1 MKILEVNTR
10 ETADTIT
17 LFAKCKIRRVGYDEA
32 YFTFNKKYKP
42 FLKVDASPF
51 AAALLIPSMKQGEDL
66 IIGSAISKEL
76 YEGMHHIMKI
86 LLSWDIG
93 LKPIKIIA
101 SKLVAD
107 TAHPKVT
114 ASFFSGGVDSFYTYL
129 KRKKD
134 VKDPVT
140 HLLLVN
146 GYDIDPRNKKLW
158 NATLASVQAVA
169 KVERAH
175 LIEVESNIRSLID
188 PILSWDFAHGGCLA
202 AVGLCLRKGLKQVYI
217 PSSCIESQQI
227 PWGTHLDVD
236 AYWGTE
242 KLAFTHDG
250 TEATRVNKIGWQIAK
265 SPTALKYLRVCYMN
279 EKGAFNCGVCEKCL
293 RTMMNLY
300 VAGVLD
306 AAETFPRHI
315 DPLRVANL
323 HIEGHNRDL
332 HVENLVALQARGI
345 APELHDALEKS
356 LACTPHD
363 DTPPFMQRVALQAIY
378 IDHVYARGSLYK
390 IAQGAFGRKF

>member
-1 MKILEVNTR
+1 MKILKVNTR

-17 LFAKCKIRRVGYDEA
+17 LFAKCKIRRVGYDEV
-32 YFTFNKKYKP
+32 YFTFSKKYKP

-66 IIGSAISKEL
+66 IIEGTISKEL
-76 YEGMHHIMKI
+76 YEGMRQIMQI
-86 LLSWDIG
+86 FLSWDIG

-107 TAHPKVT
+107 TASPKVT

-134 VKDPVT
+134 AKDPVT

-169 KVERAH
+169 KVEHAH

-217 PSSCIESQQI
+217 PSSCIESRQI

-236 AYWGTE
+236 AHWSTE
-242 KLAFTHDG
+242 KLGFAHDG
-250 TEATRVNKIGWQIAK
+250 TEATRVNKIGWQVAK

-293 RTMMNLY
+293 RTMINLY

-306 AAETFPRHI
+306 AAETFPHRI
-315 DPLRVANL
+315 DPWRVANL

-332 HVENLVALQARGI
+332 HVENLVALQARGT
-345 APELHDALEKS
+345 APELHDALQES
-356 LACTPHD
+356 LARMTD
-363 DTPPFMQRVALQAIY
+363 DDSLSFVQSVVMYAIY
-378 IDHVYARGSLYK
+378 VDHVYARGALYK
-390 IAQGAFGRKF
+390 LAQGVFGRKF